1 MGAHA
6 CCLRCWARRS
16 EASGAAWLS
25 DSNVPYRS
33 SWPLAHVARARAK
46 CRNECRVICVA
57 APPFHFHQ
65 LFVPSPR
72 SKASRISD
80 DLRIFS
86 ALLRRPVQEFQF
98 GVGSP
103 PLVRLRLQFGRARL
117 ISEEKSF
124 RKRNWPKKQESG
136 GDDDHSF
143 SRGFN
148 RTDNFLVLVCGGG
161 GDSC

>member
-1 MGAHA
+1 MPSLLGAPKRKKPQA
-6 CCLRCWARRS
+6 PLGRRMCRTGAR
-16 EASGAAWLS
+16 G
-25 DSNVPYRS
+25 
-33 SWPLAHVARARAK
+33 PLAHVARARAK
-46 CRNECRVICVA
+46 CSKRMQSHLRRSSSF
-57 APPFHFHQ
+57 PFSPT
-65 LFVPSPR
+65 VPSPR

-103 PLVRLRLQFGRARL
+103 PLLARLQFGRARL

-124 RKRNWPKKQESG
+124 RKRNWPKKQESPG

-161 GDSC
+161 GSDSC